1 MPETVKQS
9 EAEFW
14 QAIKQKVGKTVF
26 ETWFSPLRI
35 KFSPETV
42 ILVVPDK
49 FFQDWIE
56 THYLDVVKEALEKSG
71 NASQVNFEINPSV
84 LQKTAQKTFRRIS
97 AKFQEEASDS
107 IKLNPRFNFGNFV
120 VGPSNRMAHAA
131 SLAVAENPGKV
142 YNPLFIY
149 GEVGLG
155 KTHLMQAIAHYTL
168 KKRGAKIKYLSSE
181 KFTNELINAIRNRST
196 DRFRQKY
203 RNTDMLLIDDVQ
215 FIGGKESTQEEF
227 FHTFNAL
234 YDNHK
239 QIVISSDRPPRVI
252 PNLEKRLVSRF
263 SWGLVVDVQPPDF
276 ETRMAILRKKI
287 ESEPIK
293 VDNEVISF
301 IAKNINTNIR
311 ELEGALIRVIAY
323 SLIDN
328 RPIDIDMAK
337 EILKDMVR
345 EQDKKIDASKIF
357 QRVAEYFNLEAEDLK
372 GKKRSKSF
380 VLPKQIAMYL
390 FRELTDYSLPEIGKI
405 FGTKHH
411 TTILYAHRKLKEILR
426 KDSKVNNIVSE
437 ITQKLK
443 L

>member
-155 KTHLMQAIAHYTL
+155 KTHLMQAIAHYAL

-411 TTILYAHRKLKEILR
+411 TTILYAHRKLKEILK